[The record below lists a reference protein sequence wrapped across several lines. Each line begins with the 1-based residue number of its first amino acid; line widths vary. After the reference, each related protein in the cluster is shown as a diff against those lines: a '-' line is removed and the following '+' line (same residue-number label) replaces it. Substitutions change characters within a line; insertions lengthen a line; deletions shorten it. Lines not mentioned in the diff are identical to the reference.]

1 MALGLSMPPELGT
14 LLPLLTSWKGKH
26 ILEEFQKPPAP
37 QGQLIPQRREEGL
50 RQAGP
55 AVLKLIRLAFNGV
68 WCQQQEEIILFSRI
82 WLNQAIFLIHLETD
96 SGLRRW
102 QLPLPFPSPSLTDL
116 LWTLKSTGFSGDY
129 IAKKAASFYAIVPY
143 YTGTGIK
150 SQFP

>member
-1 MALGLSMPPELGT
+1 MVDMALGLSMPPELGT

-68 WCQQQEEIILFSRI
+68 WCQQQEEIILFSMI
-82 WLNQAIFLIHLETD
+82 WLNQVVFLIHLGTD

-102 QLPLPFPSPSLTDL
+102 QPLYPSLPHPL
-116 LWTLKSTGFSGDY
+116 Q
-129 IAKKAASFYAIVPY
+129 IY
-143 YTGTGIK
+143 YGLCNQLDALGTV
-150 SQFP
+150 